1 MAGITD
7 PLTNY
12 SFAVEIDDV
21 AIAQFKEVN
30 GIGITVGV
38 IENRANNHQGLPILQ
53 KLPGTV
59 KYEDIHLSRGKVAD
73 PAFWKWIKQIQDGN
87 FETAKRDGSIIL
99 YDFPHLELTRFHFF
113 GAWPYKV
120 EIGKLQAGADSVLIE
135 SMVLAVERVE
145 VGGG

>member
-59 KYEDIHLSRGKVAD
+59 KYEDIHLSRGKVND
-73 PAFWKWIKQIQDGN
+73 KSFWDWIKKVQEGKIDEARKN
-87 FETAKRDGSIIL
+87 GSIIL
-99 YDFPHLELTRFHFF
+99 YDLAHGEVSRFHFF
-113 GAWPYKV
+113 QGWPSKV
-120 EIGKLQAGADSVLIE
+120 EIGKLAAGGDQVLLESVVITIE
-135 SMVLAVERVE
+135 KLE
-145 VGGG
+145 VA

>member
-30 GIGITVGV
+30 GIGITVKV
-38 IENRANNHQGLPILQ
+38 IENRSNNHQGLPILQ

-59 KYEDIHLSRGKVAD
+59 TYEDIHLSRGKVND
-73 PAFWKWIKQIQDGN
+73 KSFWDWIKKVQEGKIDEARKN
-87 FETAKRDGSIIL
+87 GSIIL
-99 YDFPHLELTRFHFF
+99 YDLAHGEVSRFHFF
-113 GAWPYKV
+113 QGWPSKV
-120 EIGKLQAGADSVLIE
+120 EIAKLAAGGDQVLLESVVITIE
-135 SMVLAVERVE
+135 KLE
-145 VGGG
+145 VA